1 MGKRA
6 ENGGL
11 HLAQRC
17 RKLSS
22 ANAPKK
28 CTQCETRVQQ
38 FKRLRPRGIGA
49 GMISRPQCKVPH
61 FHVMY
66 KIYIRIQR
74 KSTSHPFVVPQPAPL
89 KCVLPRHDTL
99 RQTAELASMDWL
111 PMCTPLRKNCIR
123 QAHLLGEH
131 TVTYHTHTH
140 THWAGPSNRSVCA
153 VCTSHK
159 IASKQATD
167 TVEAHS
173 CVDNSEIHL

>member
-11 HLAQRC
+11 NLAQRC

-22 ANAPKK
+22 TNAPKK
-28 CTQCETRVQQ
+28 RTQCETRVQQ

-49 GMISRPQCKVPH
+49 GMISRPRCKVPH

-89 KCVLPRHDTL
+89 KCVLPRRDTL
-99 RQTAELASMDWL
+99 RQTAELASMDLL
-111 PMCTPLRKNCIR
+111 PMCTPLCKNCIR

-131 TVTYHTHTH
+131 TVTYHTCIHIHTRLDQAIVRFVQLALH
-140 THWAGPSNRSVCA
+140 IRLLRSKLQSCYYEPEK
-153 VCTSHK
+153 TS
-159 IASKQATD
+159 S
-167 TVEAHS
+167 
-173 CVDNSEIHL
+173 L